1 MQLRGEPKRGRA
13 IREVG
18 RVRPKRRG
26 LDIKAARRL
35 ADAEGLEEARGIRRV
50 AGGIHRERIVGL
62 ARAER
67 LAKRGEGYAV
77 NDLSRLAVV
86 PNTLAQIGD

>member
-1 MQLRGEPKRGRA
+1 MAGIRG
-13 IREVG
+13 G

-26 LDIKAARRL
+26 LNIKAARRL
-35 ADAEGLEEARGIRRV
+35 ADTEGLEEARGIRRV
-50 AGGIHRERIVGL
+50 VGGVDRKRGV
-62 ARAER
+62 ARTEW

-86 PNTLAQIGD
+86 PDTLAQIGD